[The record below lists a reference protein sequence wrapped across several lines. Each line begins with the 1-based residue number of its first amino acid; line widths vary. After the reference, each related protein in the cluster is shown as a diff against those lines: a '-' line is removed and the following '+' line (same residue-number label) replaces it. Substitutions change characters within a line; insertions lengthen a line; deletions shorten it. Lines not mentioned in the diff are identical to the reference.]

1 MDTSSTRAPTACV
14 SGSGR
19 PTPTWLGCSSAKVGA
34 SPTVSQRRG
43 RRRASP
49 RTVARLSRGITAAG
63 ATRPAVL
70 LVQVGRWAEAHREGR
85 RLGLRLRKL
94 KRRFARGAP
103 WVAAARLIQRALTQG
118 HAVAV
123 ALEEPEGAGN
133 VKQRRLAYLFEPI
146 SSPITAGETDL

>member
-1 MDTSSTRAPTACV
+1 MTRVCKVSSRAAPPPTQPLGVGIRKRAP
-14 SGSGR
+14 
-19 PTPTWLGCSSAKVGA
+19 
-34 SPTVSQRRG
+34 
-43 RRRASP
+43 
-49 RTVARLSRGITAAG
+49 
-63 ATRPAVL
+63 
-70 LVQVGRWAEAHREGR
+70 AEAHREGR

-133 VKQRRLAYLFEPI
+133 VKPRRLAYLFEPI
-146 SSPITAGETDL
+146 SSPITAGETVL